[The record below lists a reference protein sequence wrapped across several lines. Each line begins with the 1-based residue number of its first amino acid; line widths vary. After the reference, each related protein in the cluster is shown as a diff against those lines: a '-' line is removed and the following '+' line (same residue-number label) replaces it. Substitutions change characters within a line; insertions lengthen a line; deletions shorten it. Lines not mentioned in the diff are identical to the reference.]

1 MLNQIATP
9 SLNALSTTWRARASE
24 LRTWAAA
31 DGPARALEQCA
42 EQLDRALQI
51 TESEVL
57 TIGQAALESGYST
70 EQLRRLIRQGR
81 LPNSG
86 RSGSPRLRRAD
97 LPRRTQSR
105 IVGRNAALYDA
116 AADARS
122 LLSRQDE
129 G

>member
-1 MLNQIATP
+1 MLNPTATC
-9 SLNALSTTWRARASE
+9 SLNDLSNAWRTRAVN

-42 EQLDRALQI
+42 EELERALQV

-81 LPNSG
+81 LPNAG